1 MKETFET
8 YIFDLDGTLLNTLD
22 DLAASVNHALRELN
36 LKTHSTDDIR
46 RFLGNGSRKLIERA
60 VEGGAQNPLV
70 DEVEQKFRAHYL
82 VHSLDTTQPYPGV
95 IQMLDELRRRNKK
108 IAVVSNKFYAA
119 TQQLCRHFFAQ
130 QVEVAIGERA
140 DIRKK
145 PAPDT
150 VLEALSQLHA
160 DKSSAVYVGDSEVD
174 IETARN
180 AGLPCISVLWGFR
193 DRPFL
198 EEHGATCFVER
209 PEQTITLWNNDFLLV
224 LDINSFRQI
233 LQFCSDE
240 PPVNGVDAL
249 VGNRRLSRDGVD
261 ACHVIIEIVDI
272 LETDDTAVFL
282 DVCQCL
288 VKLGSFVNLEVR
300 EVECVI
306 KFRRVSRSR
315 ERVASM
321 LAVVVSLSGFAVCS
335 CCP

>member
-46 RFLGNGSRKLIERA
+46 RFLGNGARK
-60 VEGGAQNPLV
+60 
-70 DEVEQKFRAHYL
+70 
-82 VHSLDTTQPYPGV
+82 SGV

-198 EEHGATCFVER
+198 EAHGATCFVER
-209 PEQTITLWNNDFLLV
+209 PEQ
-224 LDINSFRQI
+224 I
-233 LQFCSDE
+233 L
-240 PPVNGVDAL
+240 G
-249 VGNRRLSRDGVD
+249 
-261 ACHVIIEIVDI
+261 
-272 LETDDTAVFL
+272 
-282 DVCQCL
+282 
-288 VKLGSFVNLEVR
+288 
-300 EVECVI
+300 
-306 KFRRVSRSR
+306 
-315 ERVASM
+315 
-321 LAVVVSLSGFAVCS
+321 
-335 CCP
+335 

>member
-8 YIFDLDGTLLNTLD
+8 YIFDLDGTLLSTLD

-46 RFLGNGSRKLIERA
+46 RFLGNGARKLIERA

-70 DEVEQKFRAHYL
+70 YEVEQKFRAHYL

-198 EEHGATCFVER
+198 EAHRATCFVER
-209 PEQTITLWNNDFLLV
+209 PEQ
-224 LDINSFRQI
+224 I
-233 LQFCSDE
+233 L
-240 PPVNGVDAL
+240 G
-249 VGNRRLSRDGVD
+249 
-261 ACHVIIEIVDI
+261 
-272 LETDDTAVFL
+272 
-282 DVCQCL
+282 
-288 VKLGSFVNLEVR
+288 
-300 EVECVI
+300 
-306 KFRRVSRSR
+306 
-315 ERVASM
+315 
-321 LAVVVSLSGFAVCS
+321 
-335 CCP
+335 